1 MFAAGY
7 PLCTEK
13 MESTE
18 LTSSVT
24 IEQYRAFKK
33 DKERDKISDLILER
47 FLERYI
53 DPFKNNNSKHGF
65 SMMAAGCL

>member
-24 IEQYRAFKK
+24 VEQYRAFKK

-47 FLERYI
+47 FWKDI
-53 DPFKNNNSKHGF
+53 
-65 SMMAAGCL
+65 

>member
-24 IEQYRAFKK
+24 VEQYRAFKK

-47 FLERYI
+47 FWKDIQIHLETTI
-53 DPFKNNNSKHGF
+53 QN
-65 SMMAAGCL
+65 MASA